1 MTHYASSDYAAL
13 VLRIA
18 LGTMFVAHGLLKL
31 LVFTLPGTV
40 EFFAAVGFPAWLA
53 YPVTFAEIGGG
64 ALLILGVQTRAVSV
78 ALLPIVLGAISV
90 HFSNGWVYTNANGGW
105 EYAAFLSAAV
115 IAQALLGDGAFALRL
130 SRRELQDSYAE
141 PAVS

>member
-1 MTHYASSDYAAL
+1 MNSYDSSAFAAL
-13 VLRIA
+13 ILRVA
-18 LGTMFVAHGLLKL
+18 LGTMFVAHGSLKL
-31 LVFTLPGTV
+31 LVFTLAGTA

-53 YPVTFAEIGGG
+53 YPVTFAEIAGG

-90 HFSNGWVYTNANGGW
+90 HFANGWVYTNANGGW

-115 IAQALLGDGAFALRL
+115 VAQALLGDGAFALQL
-130 SRRELQDSYAE
+130 GRRELPGTRAE

>member
-1 MTHYASSDYAAL
+1 MTNYASSDYAAL

-31 LVFTLPGTV
+31 LVFTLPGTA

-53 YPVTFAEIGGG
+53 YPVTFAELGGG
-64 ALLILGVQTRAVSV
+64 ALLILGVQTRAVSI
-78 ALLPIVLGAISV
+78 ALLPIVFGAISV
-90 HFSNGWVYTNANGGW
+90 HFANGWVYTNTNGGW

-115 IAQALLGDGAFALRL
+115 VAQALLGDGAFSLQQG
-130 SRRELQDSYAE
+130 RREHPDPYAKA
-141 PAVS
+141 AVS

>member
-1 MTHYASSDYAAL
+1 MTNQTSSDYAAL
-13 VLRIA
+13 ILRIA

-31 LVFTLPGTV
+31 LVFTLPGTA

-90 HFSNGWVYTNANGGW
+90 HFANGWVYTNPNGGW
-105 EYAAFLSAAV
+105 EYTAFLSAAV
-115 IAQALLGDGAFALRL
+115 VAQALLGDGAFALRFT
-130 SRRELQDSYAE
+130 RRELPDPHAE

>member
-1 MTHYASSDYAAL
+1 MNNYASSDYAAL
-13 VLRIA
+13 VLRIS

-31 LVFTLPGTV
+31 LVFTLPGTA

-90 HFSNGWVYTNANGGW
+90 HFANGWVYTNANGGW

-115 IAQALLGDGAFALRL
+115 VGQALLGNGAFALQL
-130 SRRELQDSYAE
+130 GRRQIPGTHAE
-141 PAVS
+141 PAV

>member
-1 MTHYASSDYAAL
+1 MTNHTSSDYAAL
-13 VLRIA
+13 ILRIA

-31 LVFTLPGTV
+31 LVFTLPGTA
-40 EFFAAVGFPAWLA
+40 EYFAAVGFAAWLA

-78 ALLPIVLGAISV
+78 ALLPIVVGAISV
-90 HFSNGWVYTNANGGW
+90 HFANGWVYTNANGGW

-115 IAQALLGDGAFALRL
+115 VAQAFLGDGAFALRL
-130 SRRELQDSYAE
+130 SRRQLPDSYAA